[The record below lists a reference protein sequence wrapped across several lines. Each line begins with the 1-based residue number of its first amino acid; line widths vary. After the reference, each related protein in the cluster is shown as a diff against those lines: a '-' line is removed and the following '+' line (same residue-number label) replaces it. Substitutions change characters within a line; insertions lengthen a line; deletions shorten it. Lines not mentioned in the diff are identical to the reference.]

1 MNASSEAPKA
11 PLPWEKPDPPP
22 ARRAPVWLLVLGAFV
37 LGVVVGG
44 ALMQPRSDGRSFVA
58 TAIFGVA
65 SNNVTINENQT
76 KSETGKK

>member
-1 MNASSEAPKA
+1 MYSPSEAPKA
-11 PLPWEKPDPPP
+11 PLPWETPEQP
-22 ARRAPVWLLVLGAFV
+22 RRKVPVWLLVLGAFV

-65 SNNVTINENQT
+65 SNKVTINEGQS
-76 KSETGKK
+76 KPETGK